1 LYEDVYKFAQQF
13 ASRINEMEEMLTN
26 NLIWKQKLV
35 DLVVVTADQAMNW
48 VFSGVMARDSGIS

>member
-35 DLVVVTADQAMNW
+35 DLVVVTADQAMN
-48 VFSGVMARDSGIS
+48 